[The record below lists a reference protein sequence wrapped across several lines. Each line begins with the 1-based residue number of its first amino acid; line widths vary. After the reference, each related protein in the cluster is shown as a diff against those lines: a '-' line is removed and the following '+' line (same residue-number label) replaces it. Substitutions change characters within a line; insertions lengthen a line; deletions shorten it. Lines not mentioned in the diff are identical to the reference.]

1 MELKERI
8 KKVVK
13 HLIGK
18 GVAPTQK
25 DLGYLMG
32 YKTESGFSQVINQKV
47 AMPEDFIDRLCSFDE
62 RLNKDWIINNKDSML
77 FNKDTLYKERVDT
90 VTPVPFENYMMVEYV
105 DLSVAAGEL
114 GGNNVDELPES
125 KKRLVPK
132 EFDNGEYLVTRVDGD
147 SMDDGSK
154 YSIPDGT
161 EILIKKYYLHNGD
174 KLPIRNNLFVINA
187 KDGKALKQIIEHNTD
202 EGFIVCH
209 SYNPDFKDYK
219 VYMEDIIEI
228 FLYRKIVSL
237 RPPIPDIKN

>member
-1 MELKERI
+1 MNENQKLKSYI
-8 KKVVK
+8 SY
-13 HLIGK
+13 LINNGR
-18 GVAPTQK
+18 VANQQEFGQV
-25 DLGYLMG
+25 LGYKN
-32 YKTESGFSQVINQKV
+32 KTSFSRLLSK
-47 AMPEDFIDRLCSFDE
+47 PLTDKFIKNVQTCFPDYA
-62 RLNKDWIINNKDSML
+62 NWKDQIDNDIK
-77 FNKDTLYKERVDT
+77 RVDS
-90 VTPVPFENYMMVEYV
+90 VTPIPFENYMMVEYV

-161 EILIKKYYLHNGD
+161 EILIKKYYLNNGD
-174 KLPIRNNLFVINA
+174 KMPIRNNLFVINA
-187 KDGKALKQIIEHNTD
+187 KDGKALKQIIEHNLD
-202 EGFIVCH
+202 DGFIVCH

-219 VYMEDIIEI
+219 IYMEDIIEI